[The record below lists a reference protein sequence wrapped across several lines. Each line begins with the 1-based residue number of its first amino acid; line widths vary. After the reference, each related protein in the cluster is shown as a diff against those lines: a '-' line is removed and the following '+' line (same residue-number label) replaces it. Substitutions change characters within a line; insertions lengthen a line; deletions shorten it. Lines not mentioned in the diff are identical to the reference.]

1 VALPPH
7 ASSSEG
13 WYLLFE
19 ALPRSRFPSVV
30 EHASHVAALS
40 TGGAFEAGI
49 ELVVTGI
56 EQENAGRGPRTR
68 P

>member
-1 VALPPH
+1 V
-7 ASSSEG
+7 
-13 WYLLFE
+13 LLR